1 MCKLF
6 LDLKIIIQL
15 IFVGLGFGF
24 KFQNLSQKQDFLFSS
39 LFQII
44 LGIVWLL
51 RSRVGLGLLELA
63 SRFAIFAIGFSKIDV
78 KRDFENFVSLMARRL
93 SF

>member
-15 IFVGLGFGF
+15 IFVGLGFGL

-39 LFQII
+39 LFPKF
-44 LGIVWLL
+44 LGISVAPAFE
-51 RSRVGLGLLELA
+51 G
-63 SRFAIFAIGFSKIDV
+63 GFGAFGTCFQISNLSDWSFQNFLKI
-78 KRDFENFVSLMARRL
+78 KL
-93 SF
+93 

>member
-15 IFVGLGFGF
+15 IFVGLGFGL

-39 LFQII
+39 LFPKF
-44 LGIVWLL
+44 LGISVAPAFNAIVVPLSDGGRGCSIIVYLCL
-51 RSRVGLGLLELA
+51 RVRCLLEVL
-63 SRFAIFAIGFSKIDV
+63 V
-78 KRDFENFVSLMARRL
+78 TLEPWN
-93 SF
+93 